1 MLTGETYPS
10 GRALT
15 YAYDEGGRLWSV
27 SDALGGV
34 TTTHASSFGYAAHG
48 GLKSETWGNGAVH
61 SMDYNRR
68 LQASQVKLSL
78 SSTVLQQYDYG
89 YGTFN
94 TSTGA
99 VDTAKNNGQI
109 GK

>member
-10 GRALT
+10 EHALT
-15 YAYDEGGRLWSV
+15 YVYDEGARLSSV
-27 SDALGGV
+27 SDTLSGV

-48 GLKSETWGNGAVH
+48 GLKFETWSNGAVH

-68 LQASQVKLSL
+68 LQASRVKLSL

-89 YGTFN
+89 YGAFN
-94 TSTGA
+94 TSSGA